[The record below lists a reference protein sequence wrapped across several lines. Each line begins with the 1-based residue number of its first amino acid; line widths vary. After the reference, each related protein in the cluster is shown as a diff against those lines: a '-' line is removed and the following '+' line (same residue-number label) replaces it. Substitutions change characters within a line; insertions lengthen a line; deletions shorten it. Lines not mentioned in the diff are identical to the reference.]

1 MDNQICEDRLIT
13 IETKLAYLEDFLNQ
27 LQETA
32 VEQEKSIRLLRK
44 ENKLLN
50 ARLTEIADNME
61 SDIPNRM
68 PPHY

>member
-32 VEQEKSIRLLRK
+32 VEQEKNIRLLRK

-61 SDIPNRM
+61 NDIPNRM